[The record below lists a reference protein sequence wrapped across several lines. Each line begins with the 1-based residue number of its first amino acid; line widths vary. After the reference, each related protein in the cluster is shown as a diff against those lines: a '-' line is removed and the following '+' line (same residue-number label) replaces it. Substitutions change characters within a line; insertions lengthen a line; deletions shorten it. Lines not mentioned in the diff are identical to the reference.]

1 MSRRPSHCHPYVG
14 VQYHHFD
21 LYRLADAPSALA
33 RLDLAGAFQRGVSLV
48 EWPERLGDLAPP
60 HAVRVR
66 LRHVQGADEAGSEER
81 KIDVQLPQAGIWTV
95 VAQRLRE
102 HGPAAG
108 LDVAPDHRA
117 L

>member
-1 MSRRPSHCHPYVG
+1 M
-14 VQYHHFD
+14 QYHHLD

-66 LRHVQGADEAGSEER
+66 LRHVHGTDEAGSGQRE
-81 KIDVQLPQAGIWTV
+81 IDVLLPQTGVWTV

-108 LDVAPDHRA
+108 LDVVADQRA

>member
-1 MSRRPSHCHPYVG
+1 MSPCPSHCAPNVG

-33 RLDLAGAFQRGVSLV
+33 RLDLDGAFRRGVSLV

-81 KIDVQLPQAGIWTV
+81 EIDVLLPQAGVWAV

-102 HGPAAG
+102 HGPVVG
-108 LDVAPDHRA
+108 LDVVAD
-117 L
+117 